1 MVALVV
7 LRIKA
12 IKPLLA
18 AAQNLCPSRG
28 AQNPRP
34 LDKHYD
40 TIRKAMQAVFQKWDL
55 LPEHRQLFLK
65 FRKRLKAEGL
75 HLADHTY
82 EAVIHAAEA
91 LAERS
96 EERPAQPVTAY
107 PNG

>member
-1 MVALVV
+1 
-7 LRIKA
+7 
-12 IKPLLA
+12 
-18 AAQNLCPSRG
+18 
-28 AQNPRP
+28 
-34 LDKHYD
+34 
-40 TIRKAMQAVFQKWDL
+40 MQAVFQKWDL